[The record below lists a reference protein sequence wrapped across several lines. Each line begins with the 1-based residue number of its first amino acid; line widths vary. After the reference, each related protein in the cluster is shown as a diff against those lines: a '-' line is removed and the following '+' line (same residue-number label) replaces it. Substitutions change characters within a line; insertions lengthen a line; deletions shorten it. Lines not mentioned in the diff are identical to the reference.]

1 MPLKTICSVDVVLFD
16 FGGVLAEE
24 GFLQGL
30 QAIAVKNNLDEEDF
44 IELAHDLIHTTGYLT
59 GKADESAFWD
69 AIRNKTGIE
78 SDDAVLRD
86 EILSRFVLRSWM
98 IELVERLKAARV
110 RVGIL
115 SDQTDWLEE
124 LNRRYDFFRLFDPV
138 FNSYYLGKSKVE
150 ASLFSEIAARLERAP
165 EKILFID
172 DKEAHCE
179 RARQRGMNAIHYAGR
194 EAFIREMAEY
204 CPGMF

>member
-1 MPLKTICSVDVVLFD
+1 MPLKTICSVEVVLFD

-59 GKADESAFWD
+59 GKADERAFWD

-165 EKILFID
+165 KKILFID

>member
-1 MPLKTICSVDVVLFD
+1 MLFD

-24 GFLQGL
+24 GFQQGL
-30 QAIAVKNNLDEEDF
+30 RAIAEKNNLDGEDF
-44 IELAHDLIHTTGYLT
+44 VELAHDLIHTTGYLT
-59 GKADESAFWD
+59 GEADERSFWD
-69 AIRNKTGIE
+69 AVRNKTGIE
-78 SDDAVLRD
+78 SDDAALRE

-124 LNRRYDFFRLFDPV
+124 LNRRHDFFRLFDPV
-138 FNSYYLGKSKVE
+138 FNSYYLGKSKVD
-150 ASLFSEIAARLERAP
+150 ASVFSEVAVRLQRAP
-165 EKILFID
+165 EKILFVD

-179 RARQRGMNAIHYAGR
+179 RARQRGLNAIHYAGKER
-194 EAFIREMAEY
+194 FMREMEKY
-204 CPGMF
+204 CPGIASES